1 MARACFYVLNANTE
15 AHLPRLISQLIA
27 PLVKQRRKIVVLAA
41 QQEQAE
47 AIDEALWQF
56 PVQQFIPHNL
66 YGEGPVAGTPVLIGW
81 QQPLAELTQQRNV
94 IINLQASAPELARQT
109 QFIIDIV
116 PADEA
121 GKEQARERYRHYR
134 NLGIQL
140 DTQPAPELNEGHYG

>member
-1 MARACFYVLNANTE
+1 MARACFYVLNADTE
-15 AHLPRLISQLIA
+15 ALLPRLISQLIA

-41 QQEQAE
+41 QQAQAE

-56 PVQQFIPHNL
+56 PVAQFIPHNL

-94 IINLQASAPELARQT
+94 VINLQANAPELGRQT
-109 QFIIDIV
+109 QLIIDIV

-134 NLGIQL
+134 KLGLQL